1 MDSSARAVRE
11 GSRLNVKGYV
21 SFFLLAIV
29 AASIGMDAQTAG
41 RQPVASTRPGT
52 TVPKTPWGDPDLQG
66 VWNYG
71 TMTPLERPAQWA
83 GKEVLTQAEAE
94 AYEKQTVSRRGDNDA
109 VTAGPDWWEL
119 QNNVL
124 KNRRTSLIVDPP
136 DGRIPATTSEYQAR
150 TATGRGRGRGGT
162 ITDPENLALQDRCI
176 AWPAAS
182 PPYQPTV
189 YNNNVQIVQTPR
201 HVMLLSEMIHTVRIV
216 RMDGS
221 PHAPQRTWYG
231 DSRGRWDGNTLVVDT
246 INFNG
251 RLNFRGTGED
261 LHLIERFTRSG
272 PDTLDYQYTVDV
284 PSVWTKPWT
293 VRLDMTRIDGLL
305 YEFACHEGNAI
316 SMIGALKGARLSEQE
331 GPQR

>member
-1 MDSSARAVRE
+1 MKAT
-11 GSRLNVKGYV
+11 LT
-21 SFFLLAIV
+21 FLLL
-29 AASIGMDAQTAG
+29 AATSLAVFAQNPRTLP
-41 RQPVASTRPGT
+41 R
-52 TVPKTPWGDPDLQG
+52 TPWGEPDLQG

-94 AYEKQTVSRRGDNDA
+94 AYEKQTVGRRSENDA

-124 KNRRTSLIVDPP
+124 KNRRTSLIVDPA
-136 DGRIPATTSEYQAR
+136 DGRIPPTTAEYQAR
-150 TATGRGRGRGGT
+150 TAGRGRGRGGT

-189 YNNNVQIVQTPR
+189 YNNNVQIVQTR
-201 HVMLLSEMIHTVRIV
+201 QHVMLLSEMIHTARVV

-221 PHAPQRTWYG
+221 AHGTLRTWYG
-231 DSRGRWDGNTLVVDT
+231 DSRGRWEGDTLVVDT

-251 RLNFRGTGED
+251 RLNFRGTGAT
-261 LHLIERFTRSG
+261 LHLIERFTRTG
-272 PDTLDYQYTVDV
+272 ADTLEYHYTVDA
-284 PSVWTKPWT
+284 PDVWTKPWT
-293 VRLDMTRIDGLL
+293 VRLDMTRLVGLM
-305 YEFACHEGNAI
+305 YEFSCHEGNAI
-316 SMIGALKGARLSEQE
+316 SMMGALKGARLAEQE
-331 GPQR
+331 GRDSPR